1 MAVLKFQSIVWPTS
15 HAREYQLLVLNNL
28 KWALLHKVGNIQN
41 IEQFI
46 SILEHNC
53 VLPNMVATV
62 HPFCV
67 KFKSD
72 IVKTEA
78 TRSRRYQLL
87 AQKYCILHST
97 IYNLVKE
104 HA

>member
-1 MAVLKFQSIVWPTS
+1 MAALKSQSTVWPTS
-15 HAREYQLLVLNNL
+15 HARECQLLVLNNL
-28 KWALLHKVGNIQN
+28 KWALLQKVGNIQN

-67 KFKSD
+67 KSKSD

-78 TRSRRYQLL
+78 NRSRRYQ
-87 AQKYCILHST
+87 
-97 IYNLVKE
+97 
-104 HA
+104 